1 MPDAIRIAL
10 SPEERRALIRL
21 RQQAKSKKA
30 ADRITALLLL
40 ASNMPISKVLEAL
53 SISRR
58 TLLNWK
64 QRWLREKVF
73 GLEDKPHPGR
83 PPVAT
88 PKYIGAMVRT
98 VRQDPRTL
106 GFAFTRWTAP
116 RLAEYLA
123 RTTGIRLS
131 ANWVS
136 ELLRTQGFVW
146 RKTKRT
152 IRNLQ
157 DAKAK
162 ERAQKRLRRLKRGSR
177 DQAQITSSGSPTE
190 SGSIFCP

>member
-1 MPDAIRIAL
+1 MPDVTRIAL
-10 SPEERRALIRL
+10 SPSERRALTRL
-21 RQQAKSKKA
+21 RRQAKSKKA
-30 ADRITALLLL
+30 SDRITSLLLL
-40 ASNMPISKVLEAL
+40 GSGMSTGKVLEAL

-64 QRWLREKVF
+64 QRWLKEKVF
-73 GLEDKPHPGR
+73 GLEDKPHTGR

-88 PKYIGAMVRT
+88 PKYIRAMVRT
-98 VRQDPRTL
+98 VRLDPRAL

-123 RTTGIRLS
+123 RTLGIGLT

-157 DAKAK
+157 DPKAK
-162 ERAQKRLRRLKRGSR
+162 KLAQKRLQRLKKGSR
-177 DQAQITSSGSPTE
+177 DPEPTMSSGIPME
-190 SGSIFCP
+190 SGSTFCP

>member
-1 MPDAIRIAL
+1 MPDVIRIAL
-10 SPEERRALIRL
+10 SPSERRALTRL
-21 RQQAKSKKA
+21 RRQASSKKA
-30 ADRITALLLL
+30 SDRITSLLLL
-40 ASNMPISKVLEAL
+40 GSGMPTSKVLEAL

-64 QRWLREKVF
+64 QRWLKEKVF
-73 GLEDKPHPGR
+73 GLEDKPHTGR

-88 PKYIGAMVRT
+88 PKYIRAMVRT
-98 VRQDPRTL
+98 VRLDPRAL

-123 RTTGIRLS
+123 RTTGIRLT

-157 DAKAK
+157 DPKAK
-162 ERAQKRLRRLKRGSR
+162 ERAQKRLRRLKKGSR
-177 DQAQITSSGSPTE
+177 DQALTTNSGSPME
-190 SGSIFCP
+190 SGSTFCP